1 MLRACLHAPR
11 IMTPT
16 AATRHSAVFAISRDH
31 PAIPG
36 HFPGNP
42 VVPGVVILHE
52 VILAAGRW
60 LGLDRAVQ
68 RLPYAKFI
76 APLLPGEDAAIELTR
91 DGSTIAFSVTRGT
104 RLVARGAIEFGAV
117 PAP

>member
-1 MLRACLHAPR
+1 MLRACPNAPR
-11 IMTPT
+11 TMTPT
-16 AATRHSAVFAISRDH
+16 ADTRHSAIFAISPDH

-60 LGLDRAVQ
+60 LGPGLAVR
-68 RLPYAKFI
+68 RLPQAKFI
-76 APLLPGEDAAIELTR
+76 APLLPGEDATVDLTR
-91 DGSTIAFSVTRGT
+91 DGPTVTFSVR
-104 RLVARGAIEFGAV
+104 RADLVVARGTLEFGAV
-117 PAP
+117 PAS